1 MKAIKILTFVIIG
14 ILIIGIGVGA
24 YIYFYTDTFKT
35 NKEIFYKYASK
46 EQLAKIIDFD
56 SINQTLT
63 RLKSEKS
70 EQNIDTTISMTMD
83 DQNVLNNATISLKG
97 KTDPTENKSEISLA
111 FGNDHNKDLLQI
123 YGIYNKEKVGISFKD
138 ITKKYIAINTKELD
152 SLTGKLDLNKEDIDK
167 INLSNYMSQADKSLQ
182 DFKAVFTEFFT
193 KVAEQTSKEQYSN
206 LGKTQIQLNGQNVEV
221 KAYEL
226 KLNNEEMKNICAS
239 INTGDSDTNEFI
251 DNFKQSIENSKFN
264 FSQTIYIYE
273 EKLAMIEIK
282 IEGEDYQAKV
292 AKEIGTQNDNLTI
305 QIITPDKQQVTID
318 ILPTLTNENEKCLIN
333 FEIADNE
340 DGEYKFS
347 ANINM
352 NVKFNAENT
361 IKELT
366 DENSVIIN
374 DMSEEELKKIVET
387 IVKHVQ
393 EKEGIEDTV
402 IGLFQSIVEMNS
414 NIINNA
420 KKAAENASAAMEE
433 EQQLL
438 QKNKQLTEMVNSINN

>member
-111 FGNDHNKDLLQI
+111 FGNENKKDVLQI
-123 YGIYNKEKVGISFKD
+123 DGIYNKEKVGISFKD
-138 ITKKYIAINTKELD
+138 ITNKYVALENKNLNQFWE
-152 SLTGKLDLNKEDIDK
+152 KLGLNDLNMDKIEFSNYDSQIDK
-167 INLSNYMSQADKSLQ
+167 NIEKA
-182 DFKAVFTEFFT
+182 KAVVTEFFT
-193 KVAEQTSKEQYSN
+193 KIAEQTSKEQYSN
-206 LGKTQIQLNGQNVEV
+206 LGKTQIELNGAAVEA

-226 KLNNEEMKNICAS
+226 KLNNEEIKNICAS

-318 ILPTLTNENEKCLIN
+318 ILTALTNENEKCTIN
-333 FEIADNE
+333 FEILGNE
-340 DGEYKFS
+340 DDEYKFS
-347 ANINM
+347 ANVNM
-352 NVKFNAENT
+352 DVKFNAEDT

-366 DENSVIIN
+366 DKNSVVIN
-374 DMSEEELKKIVET
+374 DKSKEEIEQIVET
-387 IVKHVQ
+387 ATKLLQ
-393 EKEGIEDTV
+393 EKEGLEDTV
-402 IGLFQSIVEMNS
+402 LGIFMEMNGS
-414 NIINNA
+414 LFNKSIDA
-420 KKAAENASAAMEE
+420 VENASSAMEE

-438 QKNKQLTEMVNSINN
+438 QRSEQVAEMTNSTNN

>member
-1 MKAIKILTFVIIG
+1 MKAIKILIFVIIG
-14 ILIIGIGVGA
+14 ILIIGFGVGA
-24 YIYFYTDTFKT
+24 YVYFYTDTFKT

-70 EQNIDTTISMTMD
+70 EQNIDATISMTMD

-111 FGNDHNKDLLQI
+111 FGNDDNKDMLQI
-123 YGIYNKEKVGISFKD
+123 DGIYNKEKVGISFKD
-138 ITKKYIAINTKELD
+138 ITKKYIAINTKKLD
-152 SLTGKLDLNKEDIDK
+152 SLTEKLDLNKEDIDK

-182 DFKAVFTEFFT
+182 DFKAVSTEFFT

>member
-1 MKAIKILTFVIIG
+1 MKAIKILIFVIIG
-14 ILIIGIGVGA
+14 ILIIGFGVGA
-24 YIYFYTDTFKT
+24 YVYFYTDTFKT

-70 EQNIDTTISMTMD
+70 EQNIDATISMTMD

-111 FGNDHNKDLLQI
+111 FGNDDNKDMLQI
-123 YGIYNKEKVGISFKD
+123 DGIYNKEKVGISFKD
-138 ITKKYIAINTKELD
+138 ITKKYIAINTKKLD
-152 SLTGKLDLNKEDIDK
+152 SLTEKLDLNKEDIDK

-182 DFKAVFTEFFT
+182 DFKAVSTEFFT

-402 IGLFQSIVEMNS
+402 IGLFQTIVEMNS

>member
-1 MKAIKILTFVIIG
+1 MKAIKILIFVIIG
-14 ILIIGIGVGA
+14 ILIIGFGVGA
-24 YIYFYTDTFKT
+24 YVYFYTDTFKT

-56 SINQTLT
+56 VINQTLT
-63 RLKSEKS
+63 RLKNEKS
-70 EQNIDTTISMTMD
+70 EQNIDATISMTMD

-97 KTDPTENKSEISLA
+97 KIDPTENKSEISLA
-111 FGNDHNKDLLQI
+111 FGNDDNKDMVQI
-123 YGIYNKEKVGISFKD
+123 DGIYNKEKVGISFKD
-138 ITKKYIAINTKELD
+138 ITKKYIAINTKKLD
-152 SLTGKLDLNKEDIDK
+152 SLTEKLDLNKEDIDK

-182 DFKAVFTEFFT
+182 DFKAVSTEFFT

-239 INTGDSDTNEFI
+239 INTEDFDTNKFM

-264 FSQTIYIYE
+264 LSQTIYVYE

-292 AKEIGTQNDNLTI
+292 AKEIGTQNEKL
-305 QIITPDKQQVTID
+305 IIKIVTPDKQQVTID

>member
-1 MKAIKILTFVIIG
+1 MKAIKILIFVIIG
-14 ILIIGIGVGA
+14 ILIIGFGVGA
-24 YIYFYTDTFKT
+24 YVYFYTDTFKT

-70 EQNIDTTISMTMD
+70 EQNIDATISMTMD

-111 FGNDHNKDLLQI
+111 FGNDDNKDMLQI
-123 YGIYNKEKVGISFKD
+123 DGIYNKEKVGISFKD
-138 ITKKYIAINTKELD
+138 ITKKYIAINTKKLD
-152 SLTGKLDLNKEDIDK
+152 SLTEKLDLNKEDIDK

-182 DFKAVFTEFFT
+182 DFKAVSTEFFT

-239 INTGDSDTNEFI
+239 INTGDSDTNEVI

>member
-46 EQLAKIIDFD
+46 EQLEKIIDFD

-70 EQNIDTTISMTMD
+70 EQNIDATINMTMD

-111 FGNDHNKDLLQI
+111 FGNENKKDVLQI
-123 YGIYNKEKVGISFKD
+123 DGIYNKEKVGISFKD
-138 ITKKYIAINTKELD
+138 ITNKYVALENKNLNQFWEKLGLNGLD
-152 SLTGKLDLNKEDIDK
+152 MDKIEFSNYDSQIDK
-167 INLSNYMSQADKSLQ
+167 NIEKA
-182 DFKAVFTEFFT
+182 KAVVTEFFT
-193 KVAEQTSKEQYSN
+193 KIAEQTSKEQYSN
-206 LGKTQIQLNGQNVEV
+206 LGKTRIELNGAAVEA

-226 KLNNEEMKNICAS
+226 KLNNEEIKNICAS

-318 ILPTLTNENEKCLIN
+318 ILTALTNENEKCTIN
-333 FEIADNE
+333 FEILGNE
-340 DGEYKFS
+340 DDEYKFS
-347 ANINM
+347 ANVNM
-352 NVKFNAENT
+352 DVKFNAEDT

-366 DENSVIIN
+366 DKNSVVIN
-374 DMSEEELKKIVET
+374 DKSKEEIEQIVET
-387 IVKHVQ
+387 ATKLLQ
-393 EKEGIEDTV
+393 EKEGLEDTV
-402 IGLFQSIVEMNS
+402 LGIFMEMNAS
-414 NIINNA
+414 LFNKSIDA
-420 KKAAENASAAMEE
+420 VENASSAMEE

-438 QKNKQLTEMVNSINN
+438 QRSEQVAEMTNSTNN